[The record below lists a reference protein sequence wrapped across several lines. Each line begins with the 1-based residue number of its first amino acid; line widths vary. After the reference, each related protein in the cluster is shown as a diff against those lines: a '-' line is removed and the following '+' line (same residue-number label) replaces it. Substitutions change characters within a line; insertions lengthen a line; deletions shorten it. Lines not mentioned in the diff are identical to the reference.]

1 MAVPDQRRLADAPG
15 QVGIQHGLIGAAEL
29 LHGEHQRPAIEARHA
44 GQLCQQVGLQQVHG
58 RMAVELAH
66 QHYVRIL
73 HPVHRLGEAE
83 GPVVRPLAKLVVI
96 EGLGRLAL
104 RRGGTGGQQQGQ
116 GEQGESSSHG
126 ISLTKAEIGKG
137 TAPYDGSM
145 ASRKKEAL
153 V

>member
-1 MAVPDQRRLADAPG
+1 MALADQRGFADAPG
-15 QVGIQHGLIGAAEL
+15 QVGIQHGLIGAGEL
-29 LHGEHQRPAIEARHA
+29 LHGEHQPPAIDARHP
-44 GQLCQQVGLQQVHG
+44 GKLCQQVCLQQVHG
-58 RMAVELAH
+58 RVAVELAH
-66 QHYVRIL
+66 QHYVGIPDL
-73 HPVHRLGEAE
+73 VHRLGEAE

-104 RRGGTGGQQQGQ
+104 RRGGAGGQQQGQ

-126 ISLTKAEIGKG
+126 ISLTEAEIGKG